1 MDISVWFFI
10 SSGLF
15 LGWSLGANN
24 AVGLFGTAVSSK
36 MVRFKVAAIIGGIF
50 TLLGSVISGAGTT
63 NTLTNLGGINAIA
76 GSFTVALSV
85 GIAITWM
92 TKAQLPVSTS
102 QAVVGAIIG
111 WNIFTGSPTDFAS
124 LTKILMSWV
133 ASPIIAGIFGFLIFK
148 LIKNTILKWKI
159 HMLELDNYT
168 RIGLIIV
175 GALASY
181 SMGANNIANVM
192 GMFASASPF
201 VDIHLS
207 ENFTITG
214 IEQLFFL
221 GGTAIAF
228 GIITYGHNVMKTV
241 GTDLY
246 KISPI
251 TGFAVVFAE
260 FLVLSLFTS
269 QSLETFLLQNNL
281 PSIPLVPLSA
291 TQSFIG
297 AVIGVGLAKDP
308 QSINFK
314 VFGKIS
320 LGWVI
325 APVSAGILSFVML
338 FFVQNVFEQKIIHP
352 IPYQISNSVIQKL
365 NSSGVKTENINDL
378 IGKRFFNKKVFRNEL
393 MDRNEYQN
401 QALFLIFNYSI
412 IDSFKIDSSVVNEKI
427 NYELFTPEE
436 INELKN
442 LHCKSFSHKIDF
454 EKYIEENLSHWYTNG
469 DRLHDK
475 ILKDKINLIEEL
487 FRVHNEQMDKKS
499 KGKNALN
506 KINNTK
512 VK

>member
-1 MDISVWFFI
+1 MDISIWFFI

-36 MVRFKVAAIIGGIF
+36 MIKFKVAAIIGGIF

-85 GIAITWM
+85 GISITWM
-92 TKAQLPVSTS
+92 NKAQLPVSAS

-133 ASPIIAGIFGFLIFK
+133 ASPIVAGIFGYLIFK
-148 LIKNTILKWKI
+148 LIKNTVLKWKL
-159 HMLELDNYT
+159 HMLTLDNYT
-168 RIGLIIV
+168 RIGLIIG

-181 SMGANNIANVM
+181 SMGANDIANVM

-201 VDIHLS
+201 VDIQLT

-241 GTDLY
+241 GNDLY

-260 FLVLSLFTS
+260 FFVLTLFTS
-269 QSLETFLLQNNL
+269 QGLERFLLEQGL

-320 LGWVI
+320 VGWVI
-325 APVSAGILSFVML
+325 APLTAGILSFVLL
-338 FFVQNVFEQKIIHP
+338 FFVQNVFEQKIINQVPHQITKSVVAKLEADGVDTSP
-352 IPYQISNSVIQKL
+352 ILDMVGI
-365 NSSGVKTENINDL
+365 
-378 IGKRFFNKKVFRNEL
+378 RFNNKKVFRNEL
-393 MDRNEYQN
+393 MDRKEFQN
-401 QALFLIFNYSI
+401 QDLFLIFNYAI
-412 IDSFKIDSSVVNEKI
+412 VDSFKVDSAVINEKI
-427 NYELFTPEE
+427 DFEKFNEDE
-436 INELKN
+436 ISELKK
-442 LHCKSFSHKIDF
+442 LHGKAFSHKIDF
-454 EKYIEENLSHWYTNG
+454 EKYISENLSEWFVNG

-475 ILKDKINLIEEL
+475 ILKEKIQLIEEI
-487 FRVHNEQMDKKS
+487 FRVNQEEVNKKKS
-499 KGKNALN
+499 NKTLN
-506 KINNTK
+506 KIK
-512 VK
+512 G

>member
-1 MDISVWFFI
+1 LDISVWFFI

-85 GIAITWM
+85 AISITWM

-201 VDIHLS
+201 VDIQLT
-207 ENFTITG
+207 EGFTITG

-260 FLVLSLFTS
+260 FIVLSLFTS

-325 APVSAGILSFVML
+325 APLTAGVLAFVLL

-352 IPYQISNSVIQKL
+352 VPYQITKSVVAKL
-365 NSSGVKTENINDL
+365 NAEGVNTSSITDL
-378 IGKRFFNKKVFRNEL
+378 VGKRFNNKKVFRNEL
-393 MDRNEYQN
+393 MDRNEYEN
-401 QALFLIFNYSI
+401 QALFLIFNYAI
-412 IDSFKIDSSVVNEKI
+412 VDSFKIDSAVVTEKI
-427 NYELFTPEE
+427 NHENFSTEE
-436 INELKN
+436 IEELKS
-442 LHCKSFSHKIDF
+442 LHGKSFSHKLDF
-454 EKYIEENLSHWYTNG
+454 ENFIQSNLSHWFENG
-469 DRLHDK
+469 DRLHDR
-475 ILKDKINLIEEL
+475 ILKDKTHFIEEI
-487 FRVHNEQMDKKS
+487 FRVNEVDLKQKTKK
-499 KGKNALN
+499 KNTLN
-506 KINNTK
+506 K
-512 VK
+512 